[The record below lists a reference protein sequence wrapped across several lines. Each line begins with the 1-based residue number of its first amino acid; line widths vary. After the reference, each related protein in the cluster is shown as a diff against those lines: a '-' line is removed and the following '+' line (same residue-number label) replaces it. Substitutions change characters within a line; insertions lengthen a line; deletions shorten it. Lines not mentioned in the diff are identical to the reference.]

1 MSWAGGSNGKS
12 KSFGPFVIS
21 DQSLSKEE
29 LMAAPK
35 GTIHILDKEAASPT
49 CGQVIPQPAQFAVAD
64 SGGMETETWDVCV
77 QKTVIPGLG
86 VTPERRGILLA
97 DGLGQHH
104 KYRAIMM
111 AKAGGLDLALRFPHG
126 SRRNQ
131 KVPPQQSPCTYEPL

>member
-1 MSWAGGSNGKS
+1 M
-12 KSFGPFVIS
+12 
-21 DQSLSKEE
+21 D
-29 LMAAPK
+29 
-35 GTIHILDKEAASPT
+35 
-49 CGQVIPQPAQFAVAD
+49 GQVIPQPAQFAVAD

-131 KVPPQQSPCTYEPL
+131 KEDFENFSRFKPAHEQAKIQVQKIDWRCDDGGRSLTQRSSRRQERSLQPKSS